1 MAVNLLVLGGVHNGR
16 QIPVKIKEF
25 LIGRDPTCHLRPASK
40 EIQWQHCAIVERD
53 GEVFLRDDSKGNG
66 VYLNRRLLRG
76 GEMQIDHGDLIEVGP
91 LMFRVAMPGQ
101 EDAAATIEDRP
112 MATRSEISADDTQ
125 VRVSAPSAPP
135 PVVIKPMRDC
145 REMLCSS

>member
-1 MAVNLLVLGGVHNGR
+1 MPVNLLVLGGVHNGR

-53 GEVFLRDDSKGNG
+53 GEVFLRDDSKGTG

-76 GEMQIDHGDLIEVGP
+76 GEMQIGHGDLIEVGP
-91 LMFRVAMPGQ
+91 LMFRVVMAGQ
-101 EDAAATIEDRP
+101 ELADAVGRG
-112 MATRSEISADDTQ
+112 
-125 VRVSAPSAPP
+125 
-135 PVVIKPMRDC
+135 
-145 REMLCSS
+145 

>member
-1 MAVNLLVLGGVHNGR
+1 MPVNLLVLGGVHNGR
-16 QIPVKIKEF
+16 QIPIRVSEF

-40 EIQWQHCAIVERD
+40 EIQWQHCAIVTRD
-53 GEVFLRDDSKGNG
+53 GGVFLRDDSNGNG

-76 GEMQIDHGDLIEVGP
+76 GEMQMEHGDLIEVGP
-91 LMFRVAMPGQ
+91 LMFRVTMPGQ
-101 EDAAATIEDRP
+101 EVLDSKTEDHRP
-112 MATRSEISADDTQ
+112 ATRSEESVVETQ
-125 VRVSAPSAPP
+125 VRLFAPAPV